1 MRFSVVGHTEWVQ
14 FARVDHV
21 PAAGTIVHATD
32 VWEEAAGGG
41 PVTAAQL
48 ARLGAEV
55 EYTTAL
61 GDDELGRRAH
71 VQFVEQNL
79 RPRVQWR
86 QEPTR
91 RAFTYVD
98 AAGERTITVLGDK
111 LLPAGPLELDADAC
125 FFVSGDVEAL
135 RSARAV
141 PFLAAVGREAATL
154 RAAGVPLDLL
164 VASATDA
171 GEDVEGIE
179 AALVVLT
186 DGANG
191 GTANGRRYE
200 AAPVPGPV
208 SDAYGCGDSFGAALA
223 FALARGDDLDAA
235 LRLAARAGAAELTGR
250 GPYPAQ
256 IGALT

>member
-1 MRFSVVGHTEWVQ
+1 MIGHSEWVQ
-14 FARVDHV
+14 FARVEHV

-32 VWEEAAGGG
+32 LWEEAAGGG

-55 EYTTAL
+55 EFTTAL
-61 GDDELGRRAH
+61 GDDELGRRIH
-71 VQFVEQNL
+71 VQLVEQGL

-86 QEPTR
+86 HEPTR
-91 RAFTYVD
+91 RAFTYLD

-111 LLPAGPLELDADAC
+111 LLPAGPLALDAGAC
-125 FFVSGDVEAL
+125 FFVSGDVEAA
-135 RSARAV
+135 RSARAA
-141 PFLAAVGREAATL
+141 PFLAALGREAETL
-154 RAAGVPLDLL
+154 RAAGVRLDLL

-179 AALVVLT
+179 AEVVVLT
-186 DGANG
+186 EGAEG

-200 AAPVPGPV
+200 PAPVPGPV

-256 IGALT
+256 ISS